1 MHKPIGDGGSSIILP
16 LIAALTLAASLT
28 GCGLVNFDNAAVVD
42 ERPQIVDENGVAV
55 DFDEAG
61 DKFLNGIGGFALA
74 DLRQAQV
81 LAGDNDFDGV
91 AELAPSDSLAA
102 QCYDYLGDKL
112 ELRGDKP
119 ALTVSGIVSAFQ
131 VARNFR
137 REGGLS
143 DEFKGACGGLIMDVR
158 GQFLKRG
165 VGLLTGGVLG

>member
-1 MHKPIGDGGSSIILP
+1 MLKVILP
-16 LIAALTLAASLT
+16 LVLAAGLS
-28 GCGLVNFDNAAVVD
+28 GCGLVNFDNAAVPD
-42 ERPQIVDENGVAV
+42 DRPQIVDENGVAV

-91 AELAPSDSLAA
+91 SEVAPSDSLAA
-102 QCYDYLGDKL
+102 QCYNYLGDKI
-112 ELRGDKP
+112 EAQGDKP

-165 VGLLTGGVLG
+165 AGILSGGILG